1 MSTSYRIGL
10 IINPLAGVGGSV
22 GLKGSDGAETVA
34 KALALGAVAKAPQRV
49 AAALELLKPY
59 QEQLTFVTC
68 AGAMGA
74 DVCQQLGFH
83 TEIVYQPQQ
92 AETQASDTQ
101 AAAQEMLA
109 QQVDLL
115 VFAGGDGTARD
126 IASVYPDDQ
135 PVLGIPA
142 GVKIHSGVYAI
153 SPKAAGR
160 VLELLVTNQLT
171 TVLHADVMDIDESLF
186 RQGEVRAKRY
196 GELLVPEAL
205 RYIQAVK
212 MGGKESDAMV
222 LDDIAADIVERMEDE
237 DHQDAL
243 WIMGSGSTVAAIMEH
258 LQLPN
263 TLLGVDVVYQGEV
276 LASDVTA
283 TQLTELLQTHQQ
295 ARLVIT
301 LIGGQGHILGRGN
314 QQLSPEVIS
323 ALGKANI
330 LVVATKAKLQAL
342 QGKPLLVDTGDSA
355 LDQELAGFIT
365 VVTGYHD
372 QVMMSIAAVD

>member
-1 MSTSYRIGL
+1 VQTSYRIGL

-34 KALALGAVAKAPQRV
+34 KALALGAEAKAPQRV

-59 QEQLTFVTC
+59 QAQLTFVTC

-74 DVCQQLGFH
+74 AVCEQLGFQ
-83 TEIVYQPQQ
+83 TDVVYQPQQ
-92 AETQASDTQ
+92 TQTQASDTQ

-237 DHQDAL
+237 AHQDAL
-243 WIMGSGSTVAAIMEH
+243 WIMGSGSTVAAVMEH

-283 TQLTELLQTHQQ
+283 TQLTELLQSYEQ

-314 QQLSPEVIS
+314 QQLSPEVIK

-330 LVVATKAKLQAL
+330 LVVATKTKLQAL
-342 QGKPLLVDTGDSA
+342 QGKPLLVDTGDSV